1 MYFQQQLNE
10 DVCKGDAAVHCS
22 SGIYLWRSRDSGV
35 ADNMCGNVC
44 IWWYK
49 HPWYARAECR
59 RKCTMLCVILK
70 FSSVNSIW
78 RLTTIVCEI
87 VVIVDPIYDSDRQV
101 LWMKSGIHC
110 YQHLWT
116 KSRTVTATV
125 CEIFVIVVPVCDSDR
140 QVLWTKSDTQYYQQH
155 LMVTLSWQHLW
166 CDELDTPWAAHCET
180 AWSYGCKLWCIT
192 SLT

>member
-1 MYFQQQLNE
+1 MHTSFRKKGHFHFPASLVEKINQCGWGNAASVHLKI
-10 DVCKGDAAVHCS
+10 VCTFLKCISSSSLMSTSVKVMLQCS

-49 HPWYARAECR
+49 HPWWARAECR

-87 VVIVDPIYDSDRQV
+87 VVIVLLVCDADGPRCKQ
-101 LWMKSGIHC
+101 
-110 YQHLWT
+110 
-116 KSRTVTATV
+116 SRTLQ
-125 CEIFVIVVPVCDSDR
+125 R
-140 QVLWTKSDTQYYQQH
+140 
-155 LMVTLSWQHLW
+155 
-166 CDELDTPWAAHCET
+166 
-180 AWSYGCKLWCIT
+180 
-192 SLT
+192 